1 MPDNYY
7 NEIKHTLIKNNVTR
21 AVKQYSINRSD
32 LSTYYEV
39 GGLLIA
45 AGKHY
50 GEGIIREYSF
60 KLSNDL
66 NKNYNVSSLKRMRQF
81 YLMIEKGA
89 RVGHHLTWSHYR
101 ELIPIKDINK
111 INYYIDLC
119 ESNPMSRDELKRR
132 INSNEYERL
141 PDRTK
146 NQLITHE
153 EPTAIDLVKDPI
165 IIKHDPNKQ
174 IQSEEELHQTILEY
188 LEDFLNELGDD
199 FTFKA
204 SEYRITIG
212 DRYNYI
218 DLLLYNIKYR
228 CYVVVELKVTEL
240 KAEHMGQIKK
250 YMGYIDTH
258 KKSIDDNK
266 TVGIIICK
274 RNNQYVIDYCS
285 DPRITSRE
293 YILI

>member
-39 GGLLIA
+39 GRLLSA

-141 PDRTK
+141 PDKTK

>member
-1 MPDNYY
+1 MKKFY
-7 NEIKHTLIKNNVTR
+7 EIF
-21 AVKQYSINRSD
+21 SD
-32 LSTYYEV
+32 E
-39 GGLLIA
+39 
-45 AGKHY
+45 
-50 GEGIIREYSF
+50 
-60 KLSNDL
+60 KLAP
-66 NKNYNVSSLKRMRQF
+66 VVQ
-81 YLMIEKGA
+81 
-89 RVGHHLTWSHYR
+89 HLTWSHCVLLLPLKDVDKILYYA
-101 ELIPIKDINK
+101 IKVHEK
-111 INYYIDLC
+111 SL
-119 ESNPMSRDELKRR
+119 SKRQLYDC
-132 INSNEYERL
+132 IKNNEYERL
-141 PDRTK
+141 PDKTK

>member
-7 NEIKHTLIKNNVTR
+7 NEIKYVLIKNNVTR

-32 LSTYYEV
+32 LNAYYEV
-39 GGLLIA
+39 GRLLSE

-50 GEGIIREYSF
+50 GEGIIKEYSK
-60 KLSNDL
+60 KLTNEFGKGYTISN
-66 NKNYNVSSLKRMRQF
+66 LKYFRQF
-81 YLMIEKGA
+81 YIFSKSHTVCDL
-89 RVGHHLTWSHYR
+89 LTWSHYR
-101 ELIPIKDINK
+101 TLLSLSDDNEID
-111 INYYIDLC
+111 YYIMISKNQNL
-119 ESNPMSRDELKRR
+119 SVRQLKER
-132 INSNEYERL
+132 IDSNEYGRL
-141 PDRTK
+141 PLK
-146 NQLITHE
+146 AKKQLIDHE

>member
-1 MPDNYY
+1 MQDNYY

-32 LSTYYEV
+32 LNTYYEV
-39 GGLLIA
+39 GRLLSE

-50 GEGIIREYSF
+50 GEGIIKEYSKRLTNEF
-60 KLSNDL
+60 GKGYTISN
-66 NKNYNVSSLKRMRQF
+66 LKYFRQF
-81 YLMIEKGA
+81 YIFSKSHTVCDL
-89 RVGHHLTWSHYR
+89 LTWSHYR
-101 ELIPIKDINK
+101 TLLSLSDDNEID
-111 INYYIDLC
+111 YYIMISKNQNL
-119 ESNPMSRDELKRR
+119 SVRQLKER
-132 INSNEYERL
+132 IDSNEYGRL
-141 PDRTK
+141 PLKAK
-146 NQLITHE
+146 NQLITHV

-258 KKSIDDNK
+258 KKSIDDNN

-293 YILI
+293 YIIL

>member
-32 LSTYYEV
+32 LNAYYEV
-39 GGLLIA
+39 GKLLSE

-50 GEGIIREYSF
+50 CEGIIKEYSKKLTTELGKGYTPTRLRYF
-60 KLSNDL
+60 RRFYDVFSKCPTLSDKLS
-66 NKNYNVSSLKRMRQF
+66 F
-81 YLMIEKGA
+81 
-89 RVGHHLTWSHYR
+89 SHYS
-101 ELIPIKDINK
+101 ELIWFNDINK
-111 INYYIDLC
+111 IEYYINLSIDNNLSIR
-119 ESNPMSRDELKRR
+119 ELRARIKSND
-132 INSNEYERL
+132 YERL
-141 PDRTK
+141 PIETRNKLTNK
-146 NQLITHE
+146 SESTL
-153 EPTAIDLVKDPI
+153 IDLVKNPI
-165 IIKHDPNKQ
+165 IIKANNKYDVF
-174 IQSEEELHQTILEY
+174 SEKVLQKLILEDI
-188 LEDFLNELGDD
+188 EDFLNELGDD

-204 SEYRITIG
+204 SEYRITLG

-293 YILI
+293 YIML

>member
-1 MPDNYY
+1 MQDNYY

-32 LSTYYEV
+32 LNTYYEV
-39 GGLLIA
+39 GKLLSEA
-45 AGKHY
+45 NKHY
-50 GEGIIREYSF
+50 GEGIINEYSK
-60 KLSNDL
+60 KLTTEL
-66 NKNYNVSSLKRMRQF
+66 GKGYTFTALTRMRKF
-81 YLMIEKGA
+81 YLLIEKLA
-89 RVGHHLTWSHYR
+89 TVSQQLTYGHYI
-101 ELIPIKDINK
+101 ELLPYEDINK
-111 INYYIDLC
+111 VKYYIKLVEDNNL
-119 ESNPMSRDELKRR
+119 SIRELRAR
-132 INSNEYERL
+132 IKSKDYERL
-141 PDRTK
+141 PDTIK
-146 NQLITHE
+146 NKLVIHE
-153 EPTAIDLVKDPI
+153 EPSVIDLVKNPI
-165 IIKHDPNKQ
+165 IIKDNNKYDVF
-174 IQSEEELHQTILEY
+174 SEKVLQKLIM
-188 LEDFLNELGDD
+188 EDIENFLNELGDD

-218 DLLLYNIKYR
+218 DILLYNIKYR

-258 KKSIDDNK
+258 KKSIDDNN

-293 YILI
+293 YIIL

>member
-7 NEIKHTLIKNNVTR
+7 NEIKHALIKNNVTR

-32 LSTYYEV
+32 LNTYYEV
-39 GGLLIA
+39 GRLLSE

-50 GEGIIREYSF
+50 GEGIIKEYSK
-60 KLSNDL
+60 KLTNEFGKGYTISN
-66 NKNYNVSSLKRMRQF
+66 LKYFRQF
-81 YLMIEKGA
+81 YIFSKSHTVCDL
-89 RVGHHLTWSHYR
+89 LTWSHYR
-101 ELIPIKDINK
+101 TLLSLSDDNEID
-111 INYYIDLC
+111 YYIMISKNQNL
-119 ESNPMSRDELKRR
+119 SVRQLKER
-132 INSNEYERL
+132 IDSNEYGRL
-141 PDRTK
+141 SLKAK
-146 NQLITHE
+146 NQLIAHE

-174 IQSEEELHQTILEY
+174 IRSEEELHQTILEY

-204 SEYRITIG
+204 SEYRITLG

-258 KKSIDDNK
+258 KKSIYDNK

-293 YILI
+293 YIIL